1 MQEIRGE
8 AKTIRQLL
16 SGTRYAV
23 DYYQREYKW
32 QPKQVRELIQDLTG
46 EFLDDYETSDER
58 PDVSD
63 YGHYF
68 LGSIIISAREGQ
80 KFIID
85 GQQRLTT
92 MSLLLIFLHNLQRG
106 REDAVKLNELIFSEK
121 YSKKSFNLDVPDR
134 TACMETLFNQQPF
147 EEADQP
153 ESIRNILARYRTIEE
168 HFPANLSTEAL
179 PFFVDWL
186 IENVHLVEIT
196 AHSDD
201 DAYTIFET
209 MNDRGLS
216 LTATDMLKGYLL
228 ANISDPEM
236 RMRAASVWKERIST
250 LVHHDKDEDADA
262 IKAWLRSQY
271 AASIR
276 ERKKNALPQ
285 DFDRIGTEFH
295 RWVRDNTKSLG
306 LERSSDFARFI
317 ERDLAFYTGQY
328 LRLRQA
334 SHELTPGLETVCYL
348 AGHEFTL
355 QYPVILAALTPE
367 DSPAM
372 IDQKIRIVA
381 TFLDILVTRRIW
393 NFRLIAYSTMQYA
406 MFLVMRDVRRKDPR
420 QLAELLYDRLQTEK
434 ETFQSNDRFHL
445 TKMNRNVVME
455 VLARMTDYVERE
467 SGHASHFVEYVGGTG
482 KKRYEVEHVW
492 AAKPERHVD
501 EFPHEADF
509 YEYRNRIGGLL
520 LLPKSFNAS
529 YGALPYQE
537 KLEHYNNQNL
547 LARTLHPQCYDRN
560 PGFLAFV
567 ERSGLPF
574 HSHEHFR
581 RTDLDERQVLY
592 TQIAERIWDPE
603 QLRLLAASVT

>member
-46 EFLDDYETSDER
+46 EFLDDYQLTDER
-58 PDVSD
+58 PEVSD

-106 REDAVKLNELIFSEK
+106 RDDAVKLNELIFSEK

-134 TACMETLFNQQPF
+134 SACMEALFSQQSF

-168 HFPANLSTEAL
+168 HFPANLVTDAL
-179 PFFVDWL
+179 PYFVDWL

-228 ANISDPEM
+228 ANIRDPEM
-236 RMRAASVWKERIST
+236 RMRAAAAWKERISA

-262 IKAWLRSQY
+262 IKAWLRSQH

-295 RWVRDNTKSLG
+295 RWVRDNTKALG
-306 LERSSDFARFI
+306 LQRSPDFARFI

-334 SHELTPGLETVCYL
+334 SHELTPALETVFYL

-355 QYPVILAALTPE
+355 QYPVILSALIPE
-367 DSPAM
+367 DSPAV

-381 TFLDILVTRRIW
+381 TFLDILVARRIW

-406 MFLVMRDVRRKDPR
+406 MFLVMRDIRRKDPG
-420 QLAELLYDRLQTEK
+420 QLANMLFDRLQTEK
-434 ETFQSNDRFHL
+434 ENFQTNDRFHL

-467 SGHASHFVEYVGGTG
+467 SGHVSHFVEYVNGTG
-482 KKRYEVEHVW
+482 KKRYEVEHIW
-492 AAKPERHVD
+492 AAKPERYVD

-529 YGALPYQE
+529 YGALPYEE
-537 KLEHYNNQNL
+537 KLEHYNSQNL
-547 LARTLHPQCYDRN
+547 LARTLHSQCYERN
-560 PGFLAFV
+560 PGFLTFS

-574 HSHEHFR
+574 HPDEHFR
-581 RTDLDERQVLY
+581 RADLDERQMLY

-603 QLRLLAASVT
+603 QLKKLATWE

>member
-46 EFLDDYETSDER
+46 EFLEDYEETHER
-58 PDVSD
+58 HEVSG

-68 LGSIIISAREGQ
+68 LGSIIVSARGGQ
-80 KFIID
+80 NFIID

-92 MSLLLIFLHNLQRG
+92 ISLLLIFLHNVQRE
-106 REDAVKLNELIFSEK
+106 REDAVKLNELIFSER
-121 YSKKSFNLDVPDR
+121 YSKRSFNLDVPDR
-134 TACMETLFNQQPF
+134 TPSMEALFNQQSF
-147 EEADQP
+147 DEVDQP
-153 ESIRNILARYRTIEE
+153 ESIRNIVARYKTIEE
-168 HFPANLSTEAL
+168 HFPANLSGAAL
-179 PFFVDWL
+179 PYFVDWL

-228 ANISDPEM
+228 ANISDTEL
-236 RMRAASVWKERIST
+236 RGRAAAIWKERT
-250 LVHHDKDEDADA
+250 TALVHQDKDEDADA

-295 RWVRDNTKSLG
+295 RWVRDNAKPLG
-306 LERSSDFARFI
+306 LERGTDFARFI

-334 SHELTPGLETVCYL
+334 SHELTADLETVYYL

-355 QYPVILAALTPE
+355 QYPVILAALSPE
-367 DSPAM
+367 DSSAV

-381 TFLDILVTRRIW
+381 TFLDILVARRIW

-406 MFLVMRDVRRKDPR
+406 MFLVMRDIRRKSVHD
-420 QLAELLYDRLQTEK
+420 LSELLYERLNSEK
-434 ETFQSNDRFHL
+434 ESFATNDRFHL
-445 TKMNRNVVME
+445 TKMNRNVIAE

-467 SGHASHFVEYVGGTG
+467 SGYQSRFVEYVSGTG

-492 AAKPERHVD
+492 AAKPERHRD

-509 YEYRNRIGGLL
+509 YDYRNRIGGLL

-529 YGALPYQE
+529 YGALPYEE
-537 KLEHYNNQNL
+537 KLEHYNSQNL
-547 LARTLHPQCYDRN
+547 LARTLHPQCYERN
-560 PGFLAFV
+560 PGFLGFL

-574 HSHEHFR
+574 HPHPQFR
-581 RTDLDERQVLY
+581 RADLDERQKLY
-592 TQIAERIWDPE
+592 AELAERIWDPE
-603 QLRLLAASVT
+603 QLRQIAAA

>member
-46 EFLDDYETSDER
+46 EFLDDYEQADDRQE
-58 PDVSD
+58 VSG

-68 LGSIIISAREGQ
+68 LGSIIISARDGQ

-121 YSKKSFNLDVPDR
+121 YSKKSFNLDVPER
-134 TACMETLFNQQPF
+134 TACMEALFNQQSPF

-153 ESIRNILARYRTIEE
+153 ESVRNILARYRTIEE
-168 HFPANLSTEAL
+168 HFPANLTTDAL

-228 ANISDPEM
+228 ANIGDSDM
-236 RMRAASVWKERIST
+236 RMRAATVWKDRISA

-262 IKAWLRSQY
+262 IKAWLRGQH
-271 AASIR
+271 ASTIR
-276 ERKKNALPQ
+276 ERKKNAVPQ

-295 RWVRDNTKSLG
+295 RWVRDNTKALG
-306 LERSSDFARFI
+306 LERSTDFAGFI

-328 LRLRQA
+328 LRLRKA
-334 SHELTPGLETVCYL
+334 SHELTPGLETVYYL

-355 QYPVILAALTPE
+355 QYPVILAALLPD
-367 DSPAM
+367 DSPDV
-372 IDQKIRIVA
+372 IDQKIRIVGI
-381 TFLDILVTRRIW
+381 FLDILVARRIW

-406 MFLVMRDVRRKDPR
+406 MFLVMRDIRRKSPSE
-420 QLAELLYDRLQTEK
+420 LAEILRSRLETEK
-434 ETFQSNDRFHL
+434 ETFRSNDRFHL
-445 TKMNRNVVME
+445 TKMNRNVTAE
-455 VLARMTDYVERE
+455 LLARITDYIERQ
-467 SGHASHFVEYVGGTG
+467 SGLPSHFEEYVGGSG
-482 KKRYEVEHVW
+482 KKRFEVEHIW
-492 AAKPERHVD
+492 AAKPERHTE
-501 EFPHEADF
+501 EFPTEADF

-529 YGALPYQE
+529 YGALPYDE
-537 KLEHYNNQNL
+537 KLEHYNSQNL

-560 PGFLAFV
+560 PGFLAFCQS
-567 ERSGLPF
+567 SGLQF
-574 HSHEHFR
+574 HPHPQFR
-581 RTDLDERQVLY
+581 RADLDERQALY
-592 TQIAERIWDPE
+592 TQIAERIWNPE
-603 QLRLLAASVT
+603 SLLQQAAPS

>member
-1 MQEIRGE
+1 M
-8 AKTIRQLL
+8 
-16 SGTRYAV
+16 
-23 DYYQREYKW
+23 YKW
-32 QPKQVRELIQDLTG
+32 QPKQVRELVQDLTG
-46 EFLDDYETSDER
+46 EFLDDFEPTDER
-58 PDVSD
+58 QDVST

-80 KFIID
+80 NFIID

-134 TACMETLFNQQPF
+134 TACMEALFNQQSF
-147 EEADQP
+147 DESDQP

-168 HFPANLSTEAL
+168 HFPANLTTDAL

-228 ANISDPEM
+228 ANISNPEM
-236 RMRAASVWKERIST
+236 RMRAAAIWKERISL

-262 IKAWLRSQY
+262 IKAWLRSQH

-276 ERKKNALPQ
+276 ERKKNALPL

-295 RWVRDNTKSLG
+295 RWVRDNTKALG

-334 SHELTPGLETVCYL
+334 SHELTPGLEKVFYL

-355 QYPVILAALTPE
+355 QYPVILAALQPE
-367 DSPAM
+367 DGPEVT
-372 IDQKIRIVA
+372 DQKIRIVA
-381 TFLDILVTRRIW
+381 TYLDILVTRRIW

-406 MFLVMRDVRRKDPR
+406 MFVVMRDIRRKDPS
-420 QLAELLYDRLQTEK
+420 QLVDFLYDRLQAEK
-434 ETFQSNDRFHL
+434 ESFQTNDRFHL
-445 TKMNRNVVME
+445 TKMNRNVMME
-455 VLARMTDYVERE
+455 VLGRITDYIERE
-467 SGHASHFVEYVGGTG
+467 SGYPSRFVEYVGGTG

-492 AAKPERHVD
+492 AAKPERFAD

-529 YGALPYQE
+529 YGALPYEE
-537 KLEHYNNQNL
+537 KLEHYNSQNL
-547 LARTLHPQCYDRN
+547 LARTLHPQCYERN

-567 ERSGLPF
+567 EQSGLGFRP
-574 HSHEHFR
+574 HEHFR
-581 RTDLDERQVLY
+581 RADLDERQILY
-592 TQIAERIWDPE
+592 AQVAERIWNPE
-603 QLRLLAASVT
+603 QLKSLGA

>member
-46 EFLDDYETSDER
+46 EFLDDYESTDER
-58 PDVSD
+58 QDVSE

-68 LGSIIISAREGQ
+68 LGSIIISARDGQ

-92 MSLLLIFLHNLQRG
+92 MSLLLIYLHNLQRG

-134 TACMETLFNQQPF
+134 TSCMEALFNQQPF

-153 ESIRNILARYRTIEE
+153 ESIGNILARYRTIEE
-168 HFPANLSTEAL
+168 HFPANLATEAL
-179 PFFVDWL
+179 PFLVDWL

-201 DAYTIFET
+201 DAYIIFET

-228 ANISDPEM
+228 ANISDSEI
-236 RMRAASVWKERIST
+236 RMRAASTWKERISA

-295 RWVRDNTKSLG
+295 RWVRDNTKALG
-306 LERSSDFARFI
+306 LERSLDFARFI
-317 ERDLAFYTGQY
+317 ERDLAFYSGQY

-334 SHELTPGLETVCYL
+334 SHELTPGLETVYYL

-355 QYPVILAALTPE
+355 QYPVILAALEPE
-367 DSPAM
+367 DAPAVV
-372 IDQKIRIVA
+372 DQKIRIVA

-406 MFLVMRDVRRKDPR
+406 MFLVMRDIRRKEPR
-420 QLAELLYDRLQTEK
+420 QLAEMLYERLQTEK
-434 ETFQSNDRFHL
+434 EGFRTNDRFHL
-445 TKMNRNVVME
+445 TKMNRNVMMR
-455 VLARMTDYVERE
+455 VLARMTDYIERE
-467 SGHASHFVEYVGGTG
+467 SGHVSHYVEYVSGSG

-492 AAKPERHVD
+492 AAKPDRYVD

-529 YGALPYQE
+529 YGALPYEE
-537 KLEHYNNQNL
+537 KLDHYNSQNL
-547 LARTLHPQCYDRN
+547 LARTLHSQCYEHN
-560 PGFLAFV
+560 PGFLAFR

-574 HSHEHFR
+574 HPHDRFR
-581 RTDLDERQVLY
+581 RADLDERQVLY
-592 TQIAERIWDPE
+592 TRIAERIWDPQ
-603 QLRLLAASVT
+603 QLRHLAAPLS